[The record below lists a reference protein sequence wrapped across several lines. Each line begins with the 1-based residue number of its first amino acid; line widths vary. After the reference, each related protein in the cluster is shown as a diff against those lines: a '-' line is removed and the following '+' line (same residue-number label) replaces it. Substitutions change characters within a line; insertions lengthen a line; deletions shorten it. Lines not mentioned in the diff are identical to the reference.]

1 MFIHETYLGRS
12 SSFSVIMRLIGDII
26 FSLFISKR
34 VHFSESLI
42 FKAQLKKGMK
52 YDDPALL
59 QNIKCI
65 STIHT
70 LLWTL
75 SVLATHEGKKNAPV
89 QPQSRMWKTYT
100 FVPIEQTVM
109 SGIGS

>member
-1 MFIHETYLGRS
+1 
-12 SSFSVIMRLIGDII
+12 MRLIGDII
-26 FSLFISKR
+26 FSLFLSKR

-75 SVLATHEGKKNAPV
+75 SVLATHEEKKTLQFNHKVGCGRLTPLF
-89 QPQSRMWKTYT
+89 Q
-100 FVPIEQTVM
+100 
-109 SGIGS
+109 